1 MLHGEVGGA
10 GGGESTSGEV
20 DVWKFPVQT
29 QARAR
34 ARYQPRLDH
43 ELLSNTWAANIDH
56 SPRIVAFCLG
66 GLAEHGEQRIGFHPA
81 LIASETCGHIEA
93 RVSKWQVKHVADLDR
108 GSRRARRCNSREP
121 W

>member
-10 GGGESTSGEV
+10 GGGESPSSEF

-34 ARYQPRLDH
+34 ARYQPRLAH

-56 SPRIVAFCLG
+56 SPRIVAFCLR
-66 GLAEHGEQRIGFHPA
+66 GLAERGEQRIGLHPA
-81 LIASETCGHIEA
+81 LIAPEA
-93 RVSKWQVKHVADLDR
+93 QANLTAHADDAAGLT
-108 GSRRARRCNSREP
+108 
-121 W
+121 

>member
-10 GGGESTSGEV
+10 GGGESPSSEF

-34 ARYQPRLDH
+34 ARYQPRLNH

-66 GLAEHGEQRIGFHPA
+66 GLAKHGEQRIGLHPA
-81 LIASETCGHIEA
+81 LIAPKA
-93 RVSKWQVKHVADLDR
+93 QADLA
-108 GSRRARRCNSREP
+108 ARTHDTASLT
-121 W
+121 